1 MRLGGRVGRR
11 LRTRRPK
18 DARISGV
25 GGGLRPDARLVD
37 HGWSG
42 PLSRDA
48 KHEASRGQAKQ
59 SGAHE
64 GQLIVAEEG
73 PHRTGGEGD
82 GGRAELVR
90 REDPAIDDG
99 EILLAED
106 AACEVNGRRYGGDPV
121 EAIEN
126 DEEDEA
132 KLRTA
137 EHIGKRKQGQST

>member
-1 MRLGGRVGRR
+1 VRLEGRVRR
-11 LRTRRPK
+11 RSRARRTK
-18 DARISGV
+18 DARVSGV
-25 GGGLRPDARLVD
+25 GGGLSPDAGLVD

-48 KHEASRGQAKQ
+48 KHEASGHQAKK

-121 EAIEN
+121 EAV
-126 DEEDEA
+126 
-132 KLRTA
+132 
-137 EHIGKRKQGQST
+137 